1 MTGFNGVY
9 FPDPACNTVII
20 PAFFA
25 ESTSCNGWSP
35 TWSAAPGSTSAVDT
49 LGETGIRGRAVF
61 STSNRR
67 LMRRALGMTPNPRT
81 VSELGRKLERVCAEF
96 PCPEA
101 DAMLA
106 AVRDASAEA
115 PGRRLEELAARS

>member
-1 MTGFNGVY
+1 MEE
-9 FPDPACNTVII
+9 NT
-20 PAFFA
+20 AFVDRLI
-25 ESTSCNGWSP
+25 
-35 TWSAAPGSTSAVDT
+35 SALGLKSITVRARGSTSAVDT